1 MEWVQLMSHK
11 ISIDDVNAINH
22 INYVTNQSHDLIT
35 ELYEDLMERDHS
47 MAKIKAQKIS
57 KIMIDLI
64 HSLSDEV

>member
-1 MEWVQLMSHK
+1 LEWVQLMSHK

>member
-1 MEWVQLMSHK
+1 MSHK

>member
-47 MAKIKAQKIS
+47 MAKRKAQKNS